1 MYRTR
6 KKTNC
11 EKEKKDIRA
20 VYLAQSN
27 VLSSVLSTKN
37 NQAISVILIAR
48 TKRSHFTKLLF
59 LFTLFPLNSYV
70 IKIAS
75 KINTLKG

>member
-11 EKEKKDIRA
+11 EKEKDIRA

-59 LFTLFPLNSYV
+59 LFTLFPLNGGWWFARNIIDYS
-70 IKIAS
+70 
-75 KINTLKG
+75 

>member
-1 MYRTR
+1 LAR
-6 KKTNC
+6 KLTVK
-11 EKEKKDIRA
+11 KKKDIRA

-59 LFTLFPLNSYV
+59 LFTLFPLHSYSYITPV
-70 IKIAS
+70 FIWD
-75 KINTLKG
+75 TGY

>member
-1 MYRTR
+1 V
-6 KKTNC
+6 KK
-11 EKEKKDIRA
+11 KKDIRA

-59 LFTLFPLNSYV
+59 LFTLFPLNSYTFTKPYV
-70 IKIAS
+70 ARVYEGQ
-75 KINTLKG
+75 N